1 MTHSLQPNLARKR
14 LNADDIRRLFQSGTD
29 LLKSN
34 VDLVDRLNVFPVP
47 DGDTGTNMYL
57 TVRETIEKP
66 DWQSISSASEAA
78 EAMSHAAMMASR
90 GNSGLILSQ
99 LFRGL
104 AEAFQNSEDVGVP
117 ELVKA
122 FELGR
127 RHAYSV
133 LSNPV
138 EGTILTVFTAAD
150 DAASEYEKS
159 GDDLIELFEAVCRS
173 ARAAVVRTPD
183 LLPRLKEAGVVD
195 AGGLGLYI
203 ILEGARSSLSSDGGA
218 TSEVDL
224 PVTEEMVAYTGQ
236 VSPHFLDLVHEDSY
250 GYCTQ
255 FVVSGSEIDRGNVQ
269 SAMDLIGRSTVVVGG
284 GAAVKVH
291 VHIEEPDAAVESAR
305 AFGEVSD
312 LQIQDMDEQHR
323 QFDDARRRDAASAP
337 SDAPHQ
343 DIAVVAVAWG
353 DGLEEIFREQGAQVL
368 VAGDTMNPSVRQ
380 IVDAVE
386 SAPSENV
393 IFLPNNPNIVPAARQ
408 AAEISDKNMLVVPS
422 TSIPQGIASV
432 LELNP
437 TADALENASRM
448 EERLSSVQT
457 AEVTQAVRSVS
468 LNGIDAA
475 EGQIIGLLERDLVAA
490 GEDAVSVL
498 LEVLEV
504 ADKSE
509 VELVTLYSGAPIG
522 RQEAEEGLS
531 RAEAAYPYIEFEL
544 VRGGQPHYHFIVSLE

>member
-1 MTHSLQPNLARKR
+1 MTHSLRPTLARER
-14 LNADDIRRLFQSGTD
+14 LNVDDIRLMFQSGTE

-57 TVRETIEKP
+57 TVREAVDRP
-66 DWQSISSASEAA
+66 DWESISNAADAA

-99 LFRGL
+99 LFRGM
-104 AEAFQNSEDVGVP
+104 AEAFQSSEDVGVS
-117 ELVKA
+117 ELARA

-127 RHAYSV
+127 SHAYSV

-138 EGTILTVFTAAD
+138 EGTILTVFTATD
-150 DAASEYEKS
+150 DAASECEKS
-159 GDDLIELFEAVCRS
+159 GGDLIELFEAVCRS
-173 ARAAVVRTPD
+173 AREAVVRTPD

-195 AGGLGLYI
+195 AGGLGLYL
-203 ILEGARSSLSSDGGA
+203 ILEGARRSLLGEGA
-218 TSEVDL
+218 AGSEVDL
-224 PVTEEMVAYTGQ
+224 PVTDEMIAYAGQ
-236 VSPHFLDLVHEDSY
+236 VSPYFLDLVHEESY
-250 GYCTQ
+250 GQCTQ
-255 FVVSGSEIDRGNVQ
+255 FVVTGHDLDRNGVQ
-269 SAMDLIGRSTVVVGG
+269 SAMDLVGRSTVVVGG

-291 VHIEEPDAAVESAR
+291 VHTEEPDAAVESAR

-312 LQIQDMDEQHR
+312 LQVQDMDEQHR
-323 QFDDARRRDAASAP
+323 EYEAARRRDLASAS
-337 SDAPHQ
+337 SDAPRQ

-386 SAPSENV
+386 SAPSDNV
-393 IFLPNNPNIVPAARQ
+393 IFLPNNENIVPAARR
-408 AAEISDKNMLVVPS
+408 AAEIVDKNMLVVPS

-437 TADALENASRM
+437 TADPRDNASRM
-448 EERLSSVQT
+448 EERLSSVLT
-457 AEVTQAVRSVS
+457 GEVTEAVRSVS
-468 LNGIDAA
+468 LDGIEAA
-475 EGQIIGLLERDLVAA
+475 EGQIIGLLERELVVA

-498 LEVLEV
+498 LALLEV
-504 ADKSE
+504 ADTSE
-509 VELVTLYSGAPIG
+509 VELITLYSGAPIS

-531 RAEAAYPYIEFEL
+531 RAEAAYPDIEFEL
-544 VRGGQPHYHFIVSLE
+544 VGGGQPHYHFIVSLE

>member
-14 LNADDIRRLFQSGTD
+14 LNAEDIRRMFQSAAD

-57 TVRETIEKP
+57 TVRETVDRP
-66 DWQSISSASEAA
+66 DWQAISSAAEAA

-99 LFRGL
+99 LFRGMS
-104 AEAFQNSEDVGVP
+104 EAFQGSEDVGVS
-117 ELVKA
+117 ELAKA

-127 RHAYSV
+127 SHAYSV
-133 LSNPV
+133 LSSPV
-138 EGTILTVFTAAD
+138 EGTILTVFTATR
-150 DAASEYEKS
+150 DAASECEKS
-159 GDDLIELFEAVCRS
+159 GGDLVELFEVVCGS
-173 ARAAVVRTPD
+173 AREAVVGTPD
-183 LLPRLKEAGVVD
+183 LLPMLKEAGVVD

-203 ILEGARSSLSSDGGA
+203 ILEGARRSLLGEGA
-218 TSEVDL
+218 VGSELDL
-224 PVTEEMVAYTGQ
+224 PVTDEMAANAGQ
-236 VSPHFLDLVHEDSY
+236 VSPHFLDLVHEESY
-250 GYCTQ
+250 GKCTQ
-255 FVVSGSEIDRGNVQ
+255 FVVTGHDLDRDNVQ
-269 SAMDLIGRSTVVVGG
+269 SAMDEIGRSTVVVGG

-291 VHIEEPDAAVESAR
+291 VHTEEPDAAVESAR

-312 LQIQDMDEQHR
+312 LQVQDMDEQHR
-323 QFDDARRRDAASAP
+323 RYEADRRRDLASA
-337 SDAPHQ
+337 SSEAPRQ

-353 DGLEEIFREQGAQVL
+353 SGLEEIFREQGAQVV

-408 AAEISDKNMLVVPS
+408 AAEIVGKNMLVVPS
-422 TSIPQGIASV
+422 TSIPQGIASL

-437 TADALENASRM
+437 TADLRENASRM
-448 EERLSSVQT
+448 EERLSSVLT
-457 AEVTQAVRSVS
+457 GEVTKSVRSVS
-468 LNGIDAA
+468 LNGIEAA
-475 EGQIIGLLERDLVAA
+475 EGQLIGLLERDLVVA
-490 GEDAVSVL
+490 GEDVVSVL
-498 LEVLEV
+498 LELLEV
-504 ADKSE
+504 ADTSE

-522 RQEAEEGLS
+522 RQEAEEALS
-531 RAEAAYPYIEFEL
+531 RAEAAYPDIEFDL
-544 VRGGQPHYHFIVSLE
+544 VSGGQPHYHFIVSLE